1 MKKVLVNK
9 NKKILIKSTIIYIIF
24 TNQESY
30 KKAFSEY
37 NMYNWFKPI
46 LIIFSDYTF
55 ENIFWKKL
63 LEIKSE
69 WENCNMV
76 GIIPYYNLNK
86 INLPIINN
94 IITNKKY
101 LPNNY
106 YHFINNN
113 SNIFN
118 NFNFNDLWN
127 NIFKLFNFKES
138 NNSNCYY
145 FICVPTLMEKFIYWY
160 SDIYN
165 TKLLN
170 NPLIL
175 ENSKS
180 NIISAAELHKIWGNY
195 YYPIYPFLIE
205 RLNKY
210 FFDNLSNDK
219 SIQEQPI
226 QEQPIQEQ
234 SIQDQP
240 IQEQPYIHKPIQ
252 EQSIQDQPIQEQP
265 YIHKPIQE
273 QPEIHKPIKF
283 YSFKYGKTIIK
294 KETQEQT
301 IQEQPEIH
309 KPIKYYSLKYGK
321 NIIKKEIPEI
331 IKEEILSTNIIYK
344 KPINKLYLQKINT
357 TPINLSL
364 KLNLFDNKVILI
376 YSHFSKNDYVD
387 LYNYNIINFFS
398 NIVDTIFILSNLSK
412 NKWNKFNNNIYILEY
427 NYKSDFSN
435 YYIFIMNNK
444 NNLLKIKSMF
454 LINDSFIIVN
464 KIVFERKIIKEFFSD
479 KINENY
485 TGIIGSKEFHNHYQ
499 SYFLYIQYPII
510 NEIIDYFTVHGL
522 INSVN
527 EAINKY
533 ELGLSKQF
541 LKNEY
546 NFFYNQNPTAFYYND
561 IINDYGIIKRQ
572 QLLSTYPKRLNMS
585 SNEIINL
592 KNKYNENIAL
602 LDFINRYV
610 KN

>member
-1 MKKVLVNK
+1 MRKVLVNK
-9 NKKILIKSTIIYIIF
+9 NKKLLIKSTIIYIIF
-24 TNQESY
+24 TNQVSY
-30 KKAFSEY
+30 KNALVKY
-37 NMYNWFKPI
+37 NMFNWFKPI
-46 LIIFSDYTF
+46 LITFSDYTF
-55 ENIFWKKL
+55 ENIFWEKL
-63 LEIKSE
+63 LEIKLE

-76 GIIPYYNLNK
+76 GMIPYYNLNK
-86 INLPIINN
+86 INLTIINN
-94 IITNKKY
+94 IIINKQY

-118 NFNFNDLWN
+118 NYNFNNLWN

-145 FICVPTLMEKFIYWY
+145 FMCIPTLMEKFIYWY

-170 NPLIL
+170 NPLVL

-180 NIISAAELHKIWGNY
+180 NIIPADELQKIWGNY
-195 YYPIYPFLIE
+195 YYPIYPFIIE

-210 FFDNLSNDK
+210 FFDNLSNDEQ
-219 SIQEQPI
+219 IQYQPI
-226 QEQPIQEQ
+226 QNQPIQN
-234 SIQDQP
+234 QP
-240 IQEQPYIHKPIQ
+240 IQN
-252 EQSIQDQPIQEQP
+252 QPIQNQP
-265 YIHKPIQE
+265 Y
-273 QPEIHKPIKF
+273 IHKPIKF
-283 YSFKYGKTIIK
+283 YS
-294 KETQEQT
+294 
-301 IQEQPEIH
+301 
-309 KPIKYYSLKYGK
+309 LKFGRTV
-321 NIIKKEIPEI
+321 IKKEIQEEI
-331 IKEEILSTNIIYK
+331 IKEEIVSSNIIYK

-357 TPINLSL
+357 TPINLLLNL
-364 KLNLFDNKVILI
+364 KLFDNKVILI
-376 YSHFSKNDYVD
+376 YSHFSKNDYID

-412 NKWNKFNNNIYILEY
+412 NKWNKLNNNVYILEY

-454 LINDSFIIVN
+454 LINDSFIIVD
-464 KIVFERKIIKEFFSD
+464 KIVFERKIIEEFFSN

-510 NEIIDYFTVHGL
+510 NEIIDYFNIHGL

-541 LKNEY
+541 IKNEY

-561 IINDYGIIKRQ
+561 IINNYGIIKRQ
-572 QLLSTYPKRLNMS
+572 QLLSTYPSKLNMS
-585 SNEIINL
+585 LNEIINL
-592 KNKYNENIAL
+592 RNKYNENTAL
-602 LDFINRYV
+602 LDFITRYV
-610 KN
+610 NI